1 MSKQQFM
8 ELNEIKKIGVI
19 GAGTMGSGIAQMCAL
34 AGYETI
40 LFDIDPRML
49 PRAMV
54 AIEGSLAEAVKR
66 NKLTTD
72 AANVALSRIYTTNL
86 FADLQ
91 ADIFIEAIVENID
104 IKLEVFQ
111 QIAQNNAPNCI
122 LASNTSSIPITRL
135 AAKLHNPER
144 VVGMHFFN
152 PAHLMRLVEVIATSS
167 TSAQVLETVRQLA
180 EKMGK
185 VPVTANDAPG
195 FIVNRVARHYYV
207 EALQL
212 LEEGVADHQTI
223 DTLLE
228 SCGFKMGPFKLMDLI
243 GVDVNF
249 SVTKSMFDSF
259 HYAPRFRPSRIQQQ
273 KVEAGYHGR
282 KTGKGFYEYE

>member
-1 MSKQQFM
+1 MQ
-8 ELNEIKKIGVI
+8 LNEIKKIAII
-19 GAGTMGSGIAQMCAL
+19 GAGTMGSGIAQVSAL

-40 LFDIDPRML
+40 LFDIEPRML
-49 PRAMV
+49 PRAM
-54 AIEGSLAEAVKR
+54 ASIEANLAEAVKR
-66 NKLTTD
+66 NKLSANAQQ
-72 AANVALSRIYTTNL
+72 AALNRIYTTTF

-91 ADIFIEAIVENID
+91 ADVFIEAIIENLD
-104 IKLEVFQ
+104 IKLEAFQ
-111 QIAQNNAPNCI
+111 QIAKNNAHNCI
-122 LASNTSSIPITRL
+122 LATNTSSIPITRL
-135 AAKLHNPER
+135 AAHLPNPER
-144 VVGMHFFN
+144 IVGMHFFN
-152 PAHLMRLVEVIATSS
+152 PAHLMRLVEVIAAPS
-167 TSAQVLETVRQLA
+167 TSPQVVETIRQLT

-223 DTLLE
+223 DALLE
-228 SCGFKMGPFKLMDLI
+228 SCGFKMGAFKLMDLI

-273 KVEAGYHGR
+273 KVEAGHHGR
-282 KTGKGFYEYE
+282 KTGKGFYEY

>member
-1 MSKQQFM
+1 
-8 ELNEIKKIGVI
+8 
-19 GAGTMGSGIAQMCAL
+19 MGSGIAQVSAL

-40 LFDIDPRML
+40 LFDIEPRML
-49 PRAMV
+49 PRAL
-54 AIEGSLAEAVKR
+54 ASIETNLAEAVKR
-66 NKLTTD
+66 NKLTPNIQQ
-72 AANVALSRIYTTNL
+72 AALNRIYTTNL

-91 ADIFIEAIVENID
+91 ADVFIEAIVENLD
-104 IKLEVFQ
+104 IKLEAFR
-111 QIAQNNAPNCI
+111 QIAQNNPPNCI
-122 LASNTSSIPITRL
+122 LATNTSSIPITRL
-135 AAKLHNPER
+135 AAHLPHPER
-144 VVGMHFFN
+144 IVGMHFFN
-152 PAHLMRLVEVIATSS
+152 PAHIMRLVEVIAAPS
-167 TSAQVLETVRQLA
+167 TSPQVVETIRQLT

-228 SCGFKMGPFKLMDLI
+228 SCGFKMGAFKLMDLI

-249 SVTKSMFDSF
+249 SVTKSMFESF

-273 KVEAGYHGR
+273 KVEAGHHGR
-282 KTGKGFYEYE
+282 KTGKGFYEY

>member
-1 MSKQQFM
+1 MQ
-8 ELNEIKKIGVI
+8 LNEIKKIAII
-19 GAGTMGSGIAQMCAL
+19 GAGTMGSGIAQVSAL

-40 LFDIDPRML
+40 LFDIEPRML
-49 PRAMV
+49 PRAM
-54 AIEGSLAEAVKR
+54 ASIEANLAEAVKR
-66 NKLTTD
+66 NKLS
-72 AANVALSRIYTTNL
+72 ANAQQAALSRIYTTNF

-91 ADIFIEAIVENID
+91 ADVFIEAIIENLD
-104 IKLEVFQ
+104 IKLEAFQ
-111 QIAQNNAPNCI
+111 QIAKNNAPNCI
-122 LASNTSSIPITRL
+122 LATNTSSIPITRL
-135 AAKLHNPER
+135 AAHLPNPER
-144 VVGMHFFN
+144 IVGMHFFN
-152 PAHLMRLVEVIATSS
+152 PAHLMRLVEVIAAPS
-167 TSAQVLETVRQLA
+167 TSPQVVETIRQLT

-223 DTLLE
+223 DALLE
-228 SCGFKMGPFKLMDLI
+228 SCGFKMGAFKLMDLI

-259 HYAPRFRPSRIQQQ
+259 HYAPRFRPSR
-273 KVEAGYHGR
+273 
-282 KTGKGFYEYE
+282 